1 MTLAINDL
9 FSVAGKVAIVTGG
22 SRGIGRM
29 IAEGFVEN
37 GVRTYIT
44 ARKADACAE
53 TAAELSKKGECIALP
68 ADLSTKEGREAFVA
82 EITAREAKIDI
93 LVNNA
98 GAAWGASFE
107 EYPDEGYD
115 KVMDINLKAIFT
127 LTRDLMHLLKQGAS
141 QQNPSRVINIGS
153 IDGLRVST
161 MDNFAYGASKAAVH
175 FLTKNLALRLGP
187 KGVTV
192 NAIAPG
198 AFQSN
203 MMNATLE
210 KFQDKIE
217 SENPLGRIGSPEDM
231 AGLALY
237 LASNASKYMT
247 GQVIALDG
255 GRHIGARQD

>member
-98 GAAWGASFE
+98 GAAWGAPFE

-115 KVMDINLKAIFT
+115 KVMDINVKAIFT
-127 LTRDLMHLLKQGAS
+127 LTRDLMPLLKQGAS

-161 MDNFAYGASKAAVH
+161 MYNFAYGASKAAVH

-187 KGVTV
+187 KD
-192 NAIAPG
+192 
-198 AFQSN
+198 FQFLLK
-203 MMNATLE
+203 ATNLVANCTR
-210 KFQDKIE
+210 
-217 SENPLGRIGSPEDM
+217 SDM
-231 AGLALY
+231 
-237 LASNASKYMT
+237 
-247 GQVIALDG
+247 
-255 GRHIGARQD
+255 

>member
-98 GAAWGASFE
+98 GAA
-107 EYPDEGYD
+107 
-115 KVMDINLKAIFT
+115 
-127 LTRDLMHLLKQGAS
+127 
-141 QQNPSRVINIGS
+141 
-153 IDGLRVST
+153 
-161 MDNFAYGASKAAVH
+161 
-175 FLTKNLALRLGP
+175 
-187 KGVTV
+187 
-192 NAIAPG
+192 
-198 AFQSN
+198 
-203 MMNATLE
+203 
-210 KFQDKIE
+210 
-217 SENPLGRIGSPEDM
+217 
-231 AGLALY
+231 
-237 LASNASKYMT
+237 
-247 GQVIALDG
+247 
-255 GRHIGARQD
+255 

>member
-98 GAAWGASFE
+98 GAAWGAPFE

-115 KVMDINLKAIFT
+115 KVMDINVKAIFT
-127 LTRDLMHLLKQGAS
+127 LTRDLMPLLKQGSESAK
-141 QQNPSRVINIGS
+141 PE
-153 IDGLRVST
+153 
-161 MDNFAYGASKAAVH
+161 
-175 FLTKNLALRLGP
+175 
-187 KGVTV
+187 
-192 NAIAPG
+192 
-198 AFQSN
+198 QS
-203 MMNATLE
+203 
-210 KFQDKIE
+210 D
-217 SENPLGRIGSPEDM
+217 
-231 AGLALY
+231 
-237 LASNASKYMT
+237 
-247 GQVIALDG
+247 
-255 GRHIGARQD
+255 